1 MANYFKKLTLSV
13 IIAILTAPGLVY
25 AESRST
31 LFFSSDSELIINREA
46 RVAVKIKTGEFAIN
60 AVRTIIHFDPE
71 LVEIKGIE
79 TADSVCDPS
88 LFVEKIVDNK
98 NGRVIISCGKPTP
111 GFIGEGV
118 VAQLVFR
125 PKIRGKLGLSF
136 AYDSQA
142 LANDG
147 YGTETLGQIQNSVY
161 QIR

>member
-1 MANYFKKLTLSV
+1 MINYFGKLTLSV
-13 IIAILTAPGLVY
+13 SVVILTVPGLVH
-25 AESRST
+25 AGNGST
-31 LFFSSDSELIINREA
+31 LFFSSDSALIINREA

-98 NGRVIISCGKPTP
+98 NGQAIISCGKPSP
-111 GFIGEGV
+111 GFIGDGV
-118 VAQLVFR
+118 IAQLVFR
-125 PKIRGKLGLSF
+125 PKIKGKLALSF
-136 AYDSQA
+136 AYDSQV

-147 YGTETLGQIQNSVY
+147 YGTETLGHIQNNIY